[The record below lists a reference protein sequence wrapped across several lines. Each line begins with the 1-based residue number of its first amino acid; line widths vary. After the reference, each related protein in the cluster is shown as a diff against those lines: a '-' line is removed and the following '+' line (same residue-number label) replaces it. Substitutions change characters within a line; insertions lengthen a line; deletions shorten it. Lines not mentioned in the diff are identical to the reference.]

1 MNAIISLCFGG
12 DPERRARTSITT
24 DWLPPQT
31 HTHTS
36 TRALC
41 WKSFAP
47 VFAVTPITVLTW
59 NGRGPED
66 VSLRCVLHSSP
77 LHTCTAIS
85 RLINCESCS
94 LETLNHSFSVL
105 SRAGSLTTLTKVP
118 PCLPNTAHSGAEVRI
133 EKVRI
138 ELVWS
143 GTARRV
149 GVQIWTTT
157 TCRKKC
163 QWIIYS
169 PGKENTPGCHYKRR
183 TALSHISVIV
193 DFGSFCLVKHNL
205 FIQSLW
211 IQNRWI
217 GYESPGSLEVNQSHL
232 HHLHT
237 LLFSFTSD

>member
-31 HTHTS
+31 HTHTN

-47 VFAVTPITVLTW
+47 VFAVTPIAVLTW

-157 TCRKKC
+157 TCRKKMSVNNL
-163 QWIIYS
+163 Q
-169 PGKENTPGCHYKRR
+169 PREGKHPLVSLQT
-183 TALSHISVIV
+183 SHC
-193 DFGSFCLVKHNL
+193 SFSYLCDCR
-205 FIQSLW
+205 LW
-211 IQNRWI
+211 FFLPR
-217 GYESPGSLEVNQSHL
+217 E
-232 HHLHT
+232 T
-237 LLFSFTSD
+237 